1 MATKLKEV
9 DAVIVGLG
17 WTGGILAKELTEAG
31 LKVVALERGA
41 MRSPEQDFAVPI
53 VRDELRFVVRHDL
66 MQNTARDT
74 LTIRNNPSQDALP
87 MRRLGSFLPGEVVG
101 GSAVH
106 WSGHTWRWTDMEFKV
121 RSMYEERYGKNFI
134 PADMTVQDW
143 GITYAELEPYYDK
156 FECTAAVSGK
166 AGNINGEILP
176 GGNPFEAPRAREY
189 PLPPL
194 TPILASEMFTQAAK
208 NNGYHP
214 FPRPAANASRAYT
227 NPDGSKFGACQYCG
241 YCQRFGCEANAKG
254 SPLTTVIPIAMRN
267 PNFELRTYSWV
278 TKVLKA
284 SDGKR
289 VSGVAYTSLLNGE
302 EFEQPAGLVLLCA
315 YAINN
320 VHLMLLSGIG
330 EPYDPVAQKG
340 VIGKNYCYQTGA
352 SATLFFEG
360 RHFNPFMSAGGS
372 NATIDDF
379 NINWDFDRGKH
390 GFVGGYNV
398 AGGFNT
404 ALPIGHRPVPRGTP
418 QWGKA
423 RKAATAK
430 WYQTAMNIGASG
442 SVMANRYNYYDLDP
456 TYRNAFGQP
465 LMRMTFDYKENEHKM
480 GRHAAQ
486 VVNDIAK
493 SMNPTRLNEATARTR
508 CGAVSEHA
516 QYWRHHHGHQSARQ
530 RLEQIPAELGLLQPV
545 RGRRQRV
552 STQCVVQSDRA
563 GGRARLLDGG
573 RDQESLPQGS
583 RATGA
588 GMSGLAMRAIAWIPV
603 MLVGAVSVAHAGGDP
618 ARGEKL
624 YEDCVACHPIERSVH
639 GIGPT
644 LYGILGRKA
653 GEMADYR
660 YSRALRGSGIRWT
673 AG

>member
-1 MATKLKEV
+1 MTTKLKEV

-31 LKVVALERGA
+31 LRVVALERGA
-41 MRSPEQDFAVPI
+41 IRSPEKDFAVPI

-74 LTIRNNPSQDALP
+74 LTIRNNPSQHALP
-87 MRRLGSFLPGEVVG
+87 MRRLGSFLPGEGVG

-121 RSMYEERYGKNFI
+121 RSMYEEHYGKNFI
-134 PADMTVQDW
+134 PTDMTVQDW
-143 GITYAELEPYYDK
+143 GISYAELEPYYDK
-156 FECTAAVSGK
+156 FEYTAAVSGK
-166 AGNINGEILP
+166 AGNINGQILP
-176 GGNPFEAPRAREY
+176 GGNPFEAPRTREY

-214 FPRPAANASRAYT
+214 FPRPSANASRAYT

-267 PNFELRTYSWV
+267 PNFELRSYSWV
-278 TKVLKA
+278 TKVLKTT
-284 SDGKR
+284 DGKR
-289 VSGVAYTSLLNGE
+289 ASGVTYTNLLNGE
-302 EFEQPAGLVLLCA
+302 EFEQPADLVLLCA

-352 SATLFFEG
+352 GATLFFEG

-390 GFVGGYNV
+390 SFVGGYNV

-404 ALPIGHRPVPRGTP
+404 ALPIGYRPVPRGTP

-423 RKAATAK
+423 WKTATAK

-486 VVNDIAK
+486 VINDIAK
-493 SMNPTRLNEATARTR
+493 SMNPTRLNEATVRTQWTVVPYQSTHNTGGTIM
-508 CGAVSEHA
+508 GANPRDSA
-516 QYWRHHHGHQSARQ
+516 LNKYLQSWDCHN
-530 RLEQIPAELGLLQPV
+530 LFV
-545 RGRRQRV
+545 
-552 STQCVVQSDRA
+552 
-563 GGRARLLDGG
+563 
-573 RDQESLPQGS
+573 
-583 RATGA
+583 
-588 GMSGLAMRAIAWIPV
+588 
-603 MLVGAVSVAHAGGDP
+603 VGANVFPHNASYNP
-618 ARGEKL
+618 T
-624 YEDCVACHPIERSVH
+624 
-639 GIGPT
+639 GPV
-644 LYGILGRKA
+644 G
-653 GEMADYR
+653 
-660 YSRALRGSGIRWT
+660 ALAYWT
-673 AG
+673 ADAIKNSYLKNPGPLVPA